1 MKIYYEKD
9 ADRQILAKKTVAVVG
24 FGSQGHAHA
33 LNMRDSGLQVV
44 VGCREGSSWNKAE
57 AAGLKVMPT
66 ADAVKGA
73 DVVMMLASDEEQ
85 AAI

>member
-9 ADRQILAKKTVAVVG
+9 VDPQALADKKVVVVG

-33 LNMRDSGLQVV
+33 LNLRDSGIQIV
-44 VGCREGSSWNKAE
+44 VGCREGASWSKAE

-66 ADAVKGA
+66 ADAVKDA
-73 DVVMMLASDEEQ
+73 DVVMLLAPE
-85 AAI
+85 